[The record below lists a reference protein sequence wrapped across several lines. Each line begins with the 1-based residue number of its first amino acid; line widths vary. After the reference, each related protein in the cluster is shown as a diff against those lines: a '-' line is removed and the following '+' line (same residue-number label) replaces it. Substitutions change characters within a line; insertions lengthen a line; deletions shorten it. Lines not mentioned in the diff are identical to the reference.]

1 MDGYAL
7 AWPPPQEGQRSFKVT
22 QVVAAGAQPRPLSP
36 GEAARIMTGAPLP
49 EGANTVVIQEDAEA
63 SEEARLG
70 QGGLVHLT
78 ITPQRGDNVRVRGE
92 EKAQGE
98 LLAGVERP
106 LNPATLA
113 LLASQGLTHVEVWA
127 PPRVAILSTGDEL
140 IHPPST
146 PTLGQRYSSNATL
159 LRALVE
165 EAGGEAIDCGVAR
178 DTPTSTREGFERAL
192 AHSPDLI
199 LSTGGVS
206 VGDFDPV
213 RGVLADLGAEL
224 HFWKVRMKPGKPL
237 AVGELGGRPIL
248 ALPGNPVS
256 AAVSFLLF
264 AWPLLRRAQGLSEE
278 SSHLPRQTLPLAEP
292 IKKRHARA
300 ELMRVC
306 RVNKGGTCAWA
317 LAGGQSSA
325 WLSPLANADALLL
338 LPAEPVVW
346 AEGVEAEAVLLPWC

>member
-7 AWPPPQEGQRSFKVT
+7 AWPPAQEGERSFRVS
-22 QVVAAGAQPRPLSP
+22 QVVAAGAQPQPLKL

-49 EGANTVVIQEDAEA
+49 EGANTVVIQEDVEA

-70 QGGLVHLT
+70 LGGLIHLNV
-78 ITPQRGDNVRVRGE
+78 TPQRGDNVRLRGE
-92 EKAQGE
+92 ERAQGE
-98 LLAGVERP
+98 LLVGCERP
-106 LNPATLA
+106 LNPASLA

-127 PPRVAILSTGDEL
+127 PPRVALLSTGDEL
-140 IHPPST
+140 IHPPEE

-165 EAGGEAIDCGVAR
+165 SAGGVAIDCGVAR

-192 AHSPDLI
+192 AHAPDLI

-213 RGVLADLGAEL
+213 RGVLADLGAQL

-237 AVGELGGRPIL
+237 AVGEIGKCPIL

-264 AWPLLRRAQGLSEE
+264 AWPLLRRAQGSSEE

-292 IKKRHARA
+292 IEKRHGRV
-300 ELMRVC
+300 ELMRVR
-306 RVNKGGTCAWA
+306 RVSAGGAFAWA

-338 LPAEPVVW
+338 LPAEPVAW
-346 AEGVEAEAVLLPWC
+346 AEGAEAEGLLLPWG